1 MAYEISA
8 WDTTEPL
15 STGTILPPVN
25 PWDVVPSEPVEST
38 GWANFENFENTL
50 SIENT
55 VSEDKKPCDEL
66 KEKTSEAT
74 TANLIEKNLA
84 SNESIEDGNEKNRD
98 LIDSQVVETGLSIAE
113 TNPNDSKNDEHKTIS
128 ANENANPSELSVNRY
143 LYIASNQLK
152 IYMNIYDSRIYIKKN
167 CFF

>member
-66 KEKTSEAT
+66 REKTSEAT
-74 TANLIEKNLA
+74 AANLTEKNLA
-84 SNESIEDGNEKNRD
+84 SSESIGDDNEKNRD
-98 LIDSQVVETGLSIAE
+98 IDSQVVGTGLSAAE
-113 TNPNDSKNDEHKTIS
+113 TNLNDSKSDEHKTTIS
-128 ANENANPSELSVNRY
+128 VNENANSSELSVNRY
-143 LYIASNQLK
+143 LYMASNQL
-152 IYMNIYDSRIYIKKN
+152 D
-167 CFF
+167 